1 MARTVR
7 PGSNRSS
14 RASNRPLISSSKT
27 RGYLRRPSRRSAD
40 RVRARRRRG
49 QLAAVVPVASSAAL
63 RAPRQRHSMRLS
75 LNLHLAPDARTRP
88 QLLLMTLG
96 GADLLPAAQLLRR
109 SRAQRRRIARMHRL
123 RAESRPGDL
132 VAAESGSR
140 IGATAGNLAAVAQVP
155 GRLRAAGV
163 KIAKLALVGV
173 VFRLLSPLAR
183 RPRQQHG
190 DHANALVVVDSY
202 LDLPS
207 RHLALPGR
215 DETRTEIDVALGGT
229 LEQVPTVYAAHSP
242 SHHLDGLSRA
252 IAHGL
257 RLVVVWSVSS
267 AEQREFHGATCSR
280 LADAEWLARLS
291 NVVGKPVTGY
301 VTKLPHAH
309 ALWDRGQALLE
320 LAGLWHGGKP
330 LLARRVVF
338 RPGHAPPRWSYC

>member
-1 MARTVR
+1 
-7 PGSNRSS
+7 
-14 RASNRPLISSSKT
+14 
-27 RGYLRRPSRRSAD
+27 
-40 RVRARRRRG
+40 
-49 QLAAVVPVASSAAL
+49 
-63 RAPRQRHSMRLS
+63 MRLE
-75 LNLHLAPDARTRP
+75 LHLAPDARTRP

-96 GADLLPAAQLLRR
+96 GPIYCRQL
-109 SRAQRRRIARMHRL
+109 IALARNVGASLACTDYGPNRYEAPGGRNKRL
-123 RAESRPGDL
+123 EDWGD
-132 VAAESGSR
+132 
-140 IGATAGNLAAVAQVP
+140 AGYLAAVAQVP

-173 VFRLLSPLAR
+173 SYSGFADAELVATHPEIDA
-183 RPRQQHG
+183 
-190 DHANALVVVDSY
+190 DALVVVDSY

-207 RHLALPGR
+207 RYLALPAR
-215 DETRTEIDVALGGT
+215 HETRTEIDVALGGT

-301 VTKLPHAH
+301 VTKLPHVH